1 MKIVKNMFLNAIL
14 KKANEILEKDG
25 ITENSV
31 SFWRSRYR
39 RINDLYQ
46 HQYMRFRANESFFN
60 NIHVILND
68 IDFSDMEL
76 ENGKTSF
83 TIEFENMLFE
93 AECYEGNINEN
104 ICFYDDEKE
113 EETFYEL
120 SEDQK
125 TIITDYMKECLKEF
139 RQEAS
144 MWTGDP
150 WKDNGVSKRDFYG
163 I

>member
-1 MKIVKNMFLNAIL
+1 MKQQFLNAL
-14 KKANEILEKDG
+14 RKKADDILEKEN

-31 SFWRSRYR
+31 SFWRDRYR
-39 RINDLYQ
+39 RINDLYKDD
-46 HQYMRFRANESFFN
+46 YMRFRANESFFN
-60 NIHVILND
+60 NIHIILNN

-83 TIEFENMLFE
+83 CIESGNMLFE
-93 AECYEGNINEN
+93 AECYEGSIEEN
-104 ICFYDDEKE
+104 ICFYDEEKD

-120 SEDQK
+120 SKDQK
-125 TIITDYMKECLKEF
+125 GIITDYLSEYLKEG
-139 RQEAS
+139 RYEAS

-150 WKDNGVSKRDFYG
+150 WKDNGVSKRDYYG